1 MMLKKH
7 YHLEESSR
15 KTRVKMHK
23 SGKQWVRTVMSS
35 IGLLRLFKGI
45 STEEVKIQEGKTEFQ
60 NHSHAINL
68 LKGLAA
74 TGAMLGGSV
83 IMADQVMA
91 EEVTTE
97 GVQPLATANTVVMTA
112 TEDNPVTVT
121 TVEAKSQESTSLS
134 ASESTSVSQSQ
145 SLSSSE
151 STSASE
157 AALSSETELTRA
169 IQPRAVRSVSE
180 EPEMEPLP
188 MEALELP
195 KAEAM
200 VVGKD
205 VTNELQNVTI
215 SILPEK
221 ENQTQSELL
230 IDKGESLRF
239 TLNFNIKDFKKGD
252 FFEID
257 LSSNIDT
264 QGITKDNFEVD
275 EIVTNYG
282 TIATGR
288 YNAEEHKIIYTFTQ
302 NLTNVKAHLDS
313 SIHIDDRVVKNSS
326 DLERVLIR
334 VGKTEHVY
342 ETKVTYANPLRH
354 STVAGI
360 LNEKSRVIYAGE
372 DGTTYVTQINPDGE
386 NLGGALWDLTTE
398 IRNNDQSQVNFK
410 DADIKIY
417 KALSNTSLS
426 QSGNDQYD
434 DPSKFLDVTQQFNL
448 LVTPENIK
456 INWGSRIANDK
467 YVIKIKSINKSIN
480 LGTVLAYGNNGI
492 KYNASFVTKR
502 GYGDGTAEDRASE
515 SASTSS
521 SLSASMSTSV
531 SSSESASTSSSLSE
545 STSTSVSASESAS
558 TSISMSAS
566 MSTSMSSSES
576 ASTSS
581 SLSESTSTS
590 VSSSESA
597 STSSSLSESTSVSVS
612 SSESASTSSS
622 LSASMSTSVS
632 SSESASTSSSLS
644 ASTSVSVSSSES
656 ASTSSSLSEST
667 SVSVSSSESAS
678 TSISMSA
685 SMSTSMSSS
694 ESASTSSS
702 LSESTSTSVS
712 SSESASTSSSLSE
725 STSVSVSSS
734 ESASTSSSLSA
745 SMSTSVSSS
754 ESASTSS

>member
-121 TVEAKSQESTSLS
+121 TVEAKNQESTSLS

-157 AALSSETELTRA
+157 AALSSEIELTRA

-188 MEALELP
+188 MEVINRE
-195 KAEAM
+195 EA
-200 VVGKD
+200 VTTTGKD
-205 VTNELQNVTI
+205 VTSQLQDVNITFGIGHQKSPNIVNLDDSENMNLRLNFKVEKVEKGDYFKLKLSNNLDTNGIGTSIDVQSIFDKEGHILATGFINELNKEIIYSWTDYAATLKNIYAEITIPVWPDDKVVTSSQQRVELKASLSTYETSKSIDVVYNKPAINGSLNIQSRITVDNEENKSIQYVTQVNPKGWFIGTSDYEKLYTEI
-215 SILPEK
+215 SSK
-221 ENQTQSELL
+221 DELVDYTNSSMKIYQVSTSNL
-230 IDKGESLRF
+230 VESMVQDYAKMMDISSQ
-239 TLNFNIKDFKKGD
+239 FNIKKTSKGYL
-252 FFEID
+252 ID
-257 LSSNIDT
+257 WGKSYINQGTSYIIVTELPLSSINSPLRSYLMNERKTYGVIYENVY
-264 QGITKDNFEVD
+264 KD
-275 EIVTNYG
+275 YSG
-282 TIATGR
+282 
-288 YNAEEHKIIYTFTQ
+288 
-302 NLTNVKAHLDS
+302 
-313 SIHIDDRVVKNSS
+313 SS
-326 DLERVLIR
+326 DSTAKNRV
-334 VGKTEHVY
+334 
-342 ETKVTYANPLRH
+342 
-354 STVAGI
+354 
-360 LNEKSRVIYAGE
+360 
-372 DGTTYVTQINPDGE
+372 
-386 NLGGALWDLTTE
+386 
-398 IRNNDQSQVNFK
+398 
-410 DADIKIY
+410 
-417 KALSNTSLS
+417 
-426 QSGNDQYD
+426 
-434 DPSKFLDVTQQFNL
+434 
-448 LVTPENIK
+448 
-456 INWGSRIANDK
+456 
-467 YVIKIKSINKSIN
+467 
-480 LGTVLAYGNNGI
+480 
-492 KYNASFVTKR
+492 
-502 GYGDGTAEDRASE
+502 SE

-521 SLSASMSTSV
+521 SLSA
-531 SSSESASTSSSLSE
+531 
-545 STSTSVSASESAS
+545 
-558 TSISMSAS
+558 
-566 MSTSMSSSES
+566 
-576 ASTSS
+576 
-581 SLSESTSTS
+581 STSTS

-597 STSSSLSESTSVSVS
+597 STSSSMSASTSTSVSSSESASTSNSLSESTSVSVS

-622 LSASMSTSVS
+622 LSASTSTSVSSSESASTSSSLSASMSTSVSASTSSSLSASTSTSVS

-667 SVSVSSSESAS
+667 STSVSSSESAS
-678 TSISMSA
+678 TSSSMSA
-685 SMSTSMSSS
+685 
-694 ESASTSSS
+694 
-702 LSESTSTSVS
+702 STSTSVS
-712 SSESASTSSSLSE
+712 SSESASTSSSM
-725 STSVSVSSS
+725 
-734 ESASTSSSLSA
+734 SASTS
-745 SMSTSVSSS
+745 T
-754 ESASTSS
+754 

>member
-74 TGAMLGGSV
+74 AGAMLGGSV

-157 AALSSETELTRA
+157 AALSSEIELTRA

-180 EPEMEPLP
+180 ESGMEPLP

-200 VVGKD
+200 VVGRD
-205 VTNELQNVTI
+205 VTNELKDVKLQLSQNT
-215 SILPEK
+215 
-221 ENQTQSELL
+221 SELPGTVN
-230 IDKGESLRF
+230 IDKGEYVKL
-239 TLNFNIKDFKKGD
+239 DFSFSTPTVSPGD
-252 FFEID
+252 FFTLQ
-257 LSSNIDT
+257 LSNSLDGH
-264 QGITKDNFEVD
+264 GINTGYTDFTILNDKGDQ
-275 EIVTNYG
+275 
-282 TIATGR
+282 IATGI
-288 YNAEEHKIIYTFTQ
+288 YDDETHKVLYTFTGIVQ
-302 NLTNVKAHLDS
+302 SNSKVTVSAHLS
-313 SIHIDDRVVKNSS
+313 LFIDDIVISDTKNDVKLSATLGRETTEKVVNIKYNPPVENGSYNIDS
-326 DLERVLIR
+326 RIVTMNVDTLEFKYI
-334 VGKTEHVY
+334 
-342 ETKVTYANPLRH
+342 
-354 STVAGI
+354 
-360 LNEKSRVIYAGE
+360 
-372 DGTTYVTQINPDGE
+372 TQINP
-386 NLGGALWDLTTE
+386 LGKYIISNWGYPLKSIIKVADINSNVDLTK
-398 IRNNDQSQVNFK
+398 VNL
-410 DADIKIY
+410 KIY
-417 KALSNTSLS
+417 KAAEGIELTSSMHEIYSDISRFEDVTDKFIVENNPLDNTKIINWGESIFHKYVIVLEGKAEQTSKTLILNTSLQDPWTGVRYTAGTILHPNSGEGEVDVTSIS
-426 QSGNDQYD
+426 QSM
-434 DPSKFLDVTQQFNL
+434 SSSTSMSTSVSSS
-448 LVTPENIK
+448 E
-456 INWGSRIANDK
+456 S
-467 YVIKIKSINKSIN
+467 
-480 LGTVLAYGNNGI
+480 
-492 KYNASFVTKR
+492 ASTSNSLSESTSVSVSSSESASTSSSMSAS
-502 GYGDGTAEDRASE
+502 TSASVSSSE

-521 SLSASMSTSV
+521 SLSASASTSVSSSESASMSSSMSASTSTSV
-531 SSSESASTSSSLSE
+531 SSSESASTSSSLSA
-545 STSTSVSASESAS
+545 STSTSV
-558 TSISMSAS
+558 
-566 MSTSMSSSES
+566 SSSES

-581 SLSESTSTS
+581 SMSASTSAS

-622 LSASMSTSVS
+622 MSASTSASVS

-644 ASTSVSVSSSES
+644 AS
-656 ASTSSSLSEST
+656 A
-667 SVSVSSSESAS
+667 
-678 TSISMSA
+678 
-685 SMSTSMSSS
+685 
-694 ESASTSSS
+694 
-702 LSESTSTSVS
+702 STSVS
-712 SSESASTSSSLSE
+712 SS
-725 STSVSVSSS
+725 
-734 ESASTSSSLSA
+734 
-745 SMSTSVSSS
+745 
-754 ESASTSS
+754 

>member
-157 AALSSETELTRA
+157 AALSSEIELTRA

-180 EPEMEPLP
+180 ESGMEPLP

-200 VVGKD
+200 VVGRD
-205 VTNELQNVTI
+205 VTSELQNVKLQLSQNT
-215 SILPEK
+215 
-221 ENQTQSELL
+221 SEFPGTVN
-230 IDKGESLRF
+230 IDKGEYVKL
-239 TLNFNIKDFKKGD
+239 DFSFSAPTVSPGD
-252 FFEID
+252 FFTLQ
-257 LSSNIDT
+257 LSNSLDGH
-264 QGITKDNFEVD
+264 GINTGYTDFTILNDKGDQ
-275 EIVTNYG
+275 
-282 TIATGR
+282 IATGI
-288 YNAEEHKIIYTFTQ
+288 YDDETHKVLYTFTGMVQ
-302 NLTNVKAHLDS
+302 SNSKVTVSAHLS
-313 SIHIDDRVVKNSS
+313 LFIDDIVISDTKNDVKLSATLGRETTEKVVNIKYNPPVENGSYNIDS
-326 DLERVLIR
+326 RIVKMNVDTLEFKYI
-334 VGKTEHVY
+334 
-342 ETKVTYANPLRH
+342 
-354 STVAGI
+354 
-360 LNEKSRVIYAGE
+360 
-372 DGTTYVTQINPDGE
+372 TQINP
-386 NLGGALWDLTTE
+386 LGKYIISNWGYPLKSIIKVADINSNVDLTK
-398 IRNNDQSQVNFK
+398 VNL
-410 DADIKIY
+410 KIY
-417 KALSNTSLS
+417 KAAEGIELTSSMHEIYSDTSRFEDVTDKFIVENNPLDNTKIINWGESIFHKYVIVLEGKAEQTSKTLILNTSLQDPWTGVRYTAGTILHPNSGEGEVDVTSIS
-426 QSGNDQYD
+426 QSMSSSTSMSTSVSD
-434 DPSKFLDVTQQFNL
+434 S
-448 LVTPENIK
+448 E
-456 INWGSRIANDK
+456 S
-467 YVIKIKSINKSIN
+467 
-480 LGTVLAYGNNGI
+480 
-492 KYNASFVTKR
+492 ASTSSSMSASMSTSVSS
-502 GYGDGTAEDRASE
+502 SE

-545 STSTSVSASESAS
+545 STSTSVS
-558 TSISMSAS
+558 I
-566 MSTSMSSSES
+566 
-576 ASTSS
+576 
-581 SLSESTSTS
+581 
-590 VSSSESA
+590 
-597 STSSSLSESTSVSVS
+597 
-612 SSESASTSSS
+612 SESASTSSS

-644 ASTSVSVSSSES
+644 
-656 ASTSSSLSEST
+656 
-667 SVSVSSSESAS
+667 
-678 TSISMSA
+678 
-685 SMSTSMSSS
+685 
-694 ESASTSSS
+694 
-702 LSESTSTSVS
+702 
-712 SSESASTSSSLSE
+712 
-725 STSVSVSSS
+725 
-734 ESASTSSSLSA
+734 
-745 SMSTSVSSS
+745 
-754 ESASTSS
+754 

>member
-157 AALSSETELTRA
+157 AALSSEIELTRA

-180 EPEMEPLP
+180 ESEMEPLP

-200 VVGKD
+200 VVGRD
-205 VTNELQNVTI
+205 VTSELQDVQI
-215 SILPEK
+215 KLE
-221 ENQTQSELL
+221 ERSEITGIIN
-230 IDKGESLRF
+230 IDKGESLTTGLAF
-239 TLNFNIKDFKKGD
+239 SIPKASPGDIFKIQLSKTLDAHGISTGKT
-252 FFEID
+252 D
-257 LSSNIDT
+257 LSITDSN
-264 QGITKDNFEVD
+264 GN
-275 EIVTNYG
+275 EIAIGQYDD
-282 TIATGR
+282 AT
-288 YNAEEHKIIYTFTQ
+288 HSIIYT
-302 NLTNVKAHLDS
+302 LTKNINTNTLVRAKAQLSLFVDDVAVSKTTNNVEMSVSLGSYTAKKMVNVKYEQPLQSGSYNIDS
-313 SIHIDDRVVKNSS
+313 RIVK
-326 DLERVLIR
+326 
-334 VGKTEHVY
+334 
-342 ETKVTYANPLRH
+342 ANFDNF
-354 STVAGI
+354 AFQ
-360 LNEKSRVIYAGE
+360 
-372 DGTTYVTQINPDGE
+372 YVTQINPLGNSVSTFDGP
-386 NLGGALWDLTTE
+386 LVSV
-398 IRNNDQSQVNFK
+398 IRNADVNSHIDLSQVKIKVFKVKDINSLTDSMNEDYSNASNFEEIT
-410 DADIKIY
+410 DTVKIESY
-417 KALSNTSLS
+417 TDSNEKVIYWNTNYMKESYIIVAEGKGGYTSTTLKLSTSL
-426 QSGNDQYD
+426 QSFSAKEGVRY
-434 DPSKFLDVTQQFNL
+434 SA
-448 LVTPENIK
+448 
-456 INWGSRIANDK
+456 G
-467 YVIKIKSINKSIN
+467 VI
-480 LGTVLAYGNNGI
+480 LYGNSGEGE
-492 KYNASFVTKR
+492 V
-502 GYGDGTAEDRASE
+502 D
-515 SASTSS
+515 
-521 SLSASMSTSV
+521 V
-531 SSSESASTSSSLSE
+531 
-545 STSTSVSASESAS
+545 
-558 TSISMSAS
+558 TSISQSMSS
-566 MSTSMSSSES
+566 STSMS
-576 ASTSS
+576 T
-581 SLSESTSTS
+581 
-590 VSSSESA
+590 
-597 STSSSLSESTSVSVS
+597 SVS

-632 SSESASTSSSLS
+632 SSESASTSSSMS
-644 ASTSVSVSSSES
+644 ASTS
-656 ASTSSSLSEST
+656 T
-667 SVSVSSSESAS
+667 SV
-678 TSISMSA
+678 
-685 SMSTSMSSS
+685 SSS

-712 SSESASTSSSLSE
+712 SSESASTSSSMSTST
-725 STSVSVSSS
+725 STSVSDSESASTSSSLSASMSTSVSISESASMSSSLSASTSTSVSSSESASTSSSMSTSTSTSVSSS

-754 ESASTSS
+754 ESASTSSSMSASDSHTPSGSESAKVSPALPKTGERESLAAVIGVGALLSGGLLGKKKKSH